1 MYVSVWRKIETVSIH
16 FGYTTEGQ
24 TEEGGQFL
32 SWETL
37 FQVEEDYVDL
47 LRCGVHS
54 YKSTINVGRDFHNLS
69 ERKKNSVNSTKSAYF

>member
-1 MYVSVWRKIETVSIH
+1 MCLCEERLRLSAFTSAT
-16 FGYTTEGQ
+16 YTTEGQ

-54 YKSTINVGRDFHNLS
+54 YKSTINFGRDFHNLS